1 MHPLASPRIQ
11 HANPPRPLD
20 SQTTPHRNRIRPST
34 SSPPLLANPSG
45 YSIPKLEHL
54 FVELLFVL
62 HEELRAFQGTYPWT
76 MGESGEPATPPSGA
90 IRTQRSPS
98 CCKTPLS
105 PSCAKATYP
114 QLLYLS
120 PRKNPIGGTE
130 TTKPPIHH
138 RIRGFT
144 RTYLVHTAGTHH
156 ATGSRSCGRSP
167 PNSKS
172 TPAVTMPS
180 DTRREQ
186 PSPPHSAVDTRLAA
200 KRAFVA
206 SRLNPKRASQS
217 KRIGPGTRSY
227 TSLNPNPSRTYG
239 KNRLSSAQTAPTTF
253 IRASPGTSTRAI
265 SSSPSYRR

>member
-1 MHPLASPRIQ
+1 M
-11 HANPPRPLD
+11 ANPRPL
-20 SQTTPHRNRIRPST
+20 HRAP
-34 SSPPLLANPSG
+34 
-45 YSIPKLEHL
+45 YE
-54 FVELLFVL
+54 
-62 HEELRAFQGTYPWT
+62 
-76 MGESGEPATPPSGA
+76 
-90 IRTQRSPS
+90 RSARRRVQ
-98 CCKTPLS
+98 TPLS

-120 PRKNPIGGTE
+120 PRRTQSAAR
-130 TTKPPIHH
+130 KPQSPRCTIVSGASHG
-138 RIRGFT
+138 RIRLTQPG
-144 RTYLVHTAGTHH
+144 RIVQREAVRAGGARQLKKHPGGHDALRHT
-156 ATGSRSCGRSP
+156 P
-167 PNSKS
+167 K
-172 TPAVTMPS
+172 
-180 DTRREQ
+180 Q
-186 PSPPHSAVDTRLAA
+186 PSPPHSAVDTRFAA

>member
-1 MHPLASPRIQ
+1 MVNPQPL
-11 HANPPRPLD
+11 
-20 SQTTPHRNRIRPST
+20 HRAP
-34 SSPPLLANPSG
+34 
-45 YSIPKLEHL
+45 YE
-54 FVELLFVL
+54 
-62 HEELRAFQGTYPWT
+62 
-76 MGESGEPATPPSGA
+76 
-90 IRTQRSPS
+90 RSARRRVQ
-98 CCKTPLS
+98 TPLS

-120 PRKNPIGGTE
+120 LRRTQSAARKPQSPRCTIASGASHG
-130 TTKPPIHH
+130 
-138 RIRGFT
+138 RIRLTQPG
-144 RTYLVHTAGTHH
+144 RIAQREAVRAGGARQLKKHPGGH
-156 ATGSRSCGRSP
+156 DAP
-167 PNSKS
+167 P
-172 TPAVTMPS
+172 
-180 DTRREQ
+180 DTRRKQ